1 MMNFD
6 GSFLHS
12 FGVWTVPISEGSS
25 PFGGIFVPQT
35 SHEDG
40 TVKRRPSSFRHAV
53 PLLNRCIR
61 GSSPSVDCGFDARRT
76 SHSVA
81 VHRAAGTTIPH
92 SGGHRAR
99 EGGSMLYSGISQP
112 LSVTVHPPGSNAADQ
127 ASWTRDNDSRLP

>member
-1 MMNFD
+1 MNSATGFSSKASASD
-6 GSFLHS
+6 GAVARLRNDPRGTRHRAQNIA
-12 FGVWTVPISEGSS
+12 PH
-25 PFGGIFVPQT
+25 T
-35 SHEDG
+35 SHEGG

-127 ASWTRDNDSRLP
+127 ASWNS